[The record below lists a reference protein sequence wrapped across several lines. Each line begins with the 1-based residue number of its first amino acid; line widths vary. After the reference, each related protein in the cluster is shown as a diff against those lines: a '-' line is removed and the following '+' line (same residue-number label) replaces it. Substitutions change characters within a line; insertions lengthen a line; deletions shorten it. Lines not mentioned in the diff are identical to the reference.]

1 MDGKYRLLERLSHG
15 PLRNDSF
22 SGADRGYRRALMD
35 ARWISAGD
43 ELTYILDPGRAALAS
58 YQDGLRED
66 ARRRRVE
73 RIRYLLT
80 LAISLASLVKSF
92 WPEILGLLALLRQ
105 PPAQ

>member
-1 MDGKYRLLERLSHG
+1 MDCKYRLLERLSNG
-15 PLRNDSF
+15 PIRSDSI

-35 ARWISAGD
+35 DHWISAGD
-43 ELTYILDPGRAALAS
+43 DYTYILDLGRAALAS
-58 YQDGLRED
+58 YQEGLRED
-66 ARRRRVE
+66 AHRRRVE